1 MENSKN
7 VISEDEGNKWYMS
20 WWTLP
25 MTATIGLGPNLYSSY
40 NKAKIQR
47 ASRQGKERTL
57 GKYLLAF
64 WVLSFL
70 GDKAVNYYNKNI
82 IKHFLGQSQD
92 KYQIIDKKSITQYNK
107 NDPINDIE
115 MLKKIASDDDE
126 DL

>member
-7 VISEDEGNKWYMS
+7 ISSEDEGNKWYMS

-25 MTATIGLGPNLYSSY
+25 MAATIGLGPNLYSSY
-40 NKAKIQR
+40 NKAKIQK
-47 ASRQGKERTL
+47 ASRLGKERTL

-64 WVLSFL
+64 WVLSFV

-92 KYQIIDKKSITQYNK
+92 KYKFSDKKIITQYNK

-115 MLKKIASDDDE
+115 MLKKIASDDE
-126 DL
+126 DF